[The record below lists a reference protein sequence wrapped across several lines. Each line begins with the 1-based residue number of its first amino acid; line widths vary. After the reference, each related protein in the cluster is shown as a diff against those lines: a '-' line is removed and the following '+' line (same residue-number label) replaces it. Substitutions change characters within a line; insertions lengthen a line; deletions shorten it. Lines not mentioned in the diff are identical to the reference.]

1 MINLANKRPSLA
13 DKLAKE
19 TEKKGIDAL
28 IPTTLQHIDIETS
41 EQIKKADLK
50 IKYISTDNYKNI
62 DDYIKQPLRKTYH
75 VQRDMIIAID
85 YLAHATEQSR
95 TKVINILLETAVDKL
110 LLDLIQDYYKDRLK
124 ENVKLED
131 LDSSK
136 AYKKYIDKQLDKK
149 SNNLDV
155 VEKILE
161 ILEVKKIK

>member
-1 MINLANKRPSLA
+1 MIDLANKRPSLA

-28 IPTTLQHIDIETS
+28 IPTTLQHIDIGTS
-41 EQIKKADLK
+41 EQIKKVDLK
-50 IKYISTDNYKNI
+50 VKNISTDNYKSI
-62 DDYIKQPLRKTYH
+62 SDYIKQHLRKTYH

-95 TKVINILLETAVDKL
+95 AKVINILLETAVDKL

-124 ENVKLED
+124 ENVELED
-131 LDSSK
+131 LDKSK
-136 AYKKYIDKQLDKK
+136 GYKKYIDKQLDKK
-149 SNNLDV
+149 NNTLDV

-161 ILEVKKIK
+161 VKKIK